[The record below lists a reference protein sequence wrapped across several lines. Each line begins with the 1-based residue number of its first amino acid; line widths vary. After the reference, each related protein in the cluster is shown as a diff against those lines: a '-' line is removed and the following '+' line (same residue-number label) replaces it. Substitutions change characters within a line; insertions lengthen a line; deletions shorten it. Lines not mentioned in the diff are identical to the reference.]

1 MKSSKMS
8 GLSKSSE
15 CSCPGV
21 GNRKQNIETEGMIE
35 QKAPPV
41 YLSLFFPSPEEPGF
55 TGEGGRAQPFLNN
68 TQPQTLP
75 CLVFSEDGNASMCKC
90 PAKSMY
96 YRSGPAR
103 TTIKRSRE
111 KQSQAT
117 PRGSLLRPPR
127 HPILGSRQP
136 LGLPTPIP
144 PRAGA
149 SPPGTSPSLTLPA
162 PHPASSEPQET
173 EEKVH

>member
-1 MKSSKMS
+1 MS

-144 PRAGA
+144 PWAGA

-162 PHPASSEPQET
+162 PHPASSKPQET